1 MARAAADTTS
11 KAAGHVTA
19 PAPPPAAL
27 CSVPSSPSPPSMPP
41 SQALTAHRPAAISH
55 APALLLLLHQSA
67 SPLIEPSLPTR
78 CAAMAST
85 AEAAAI
91 LFSMREPGPVP
102 DDGAA
107 PPASVP
113 ARPDIDLNRAATNDE
128 SGGWAA
134 DHSVRGGES
143 AAHGSA
149 PAALADSAMPA
160 LPETAL
166 HNQIENDT
174 PRGRAAK
181 RARSRT
187 DEGRGRPPSK
197 HGGKRFRVTDDLLQ
211 TGQDQIGSTAP
222 RGRAGR
228 GRGRPPPKPSVQT
241 DLPQQ
246 DLPQRIAGEAT
257 GAGRVQQDH
266 GLNKEPESA
275 AMITPQPEKAVNHTA
290 ICACCGASCT
300 DESESLDLEPRGN
313 EPLEVTTKDQATAMP
328 PVPERV
334 DVGPGYITGRKLGQG
349 GSGKVYV
356 GRQIPVTLGGP
367 SKEVALKFEL
377 RRSKAGSYDPPFEW
391 QVYQALNGCYG
402 IPSVHHMGCQGDYC
416 ILVMDMLGPSLK
428 DVWYSQ
434 GQEVTFQMG
443 ACIAIEAISI
453 LEKIHSKGFVHGDV
467 KPENFLLGQPGSADE
482 KKIFLV
488 DFGLAS
494 NWKRNIASSNMHVQ
508 YDQRPGIFRGT
519 VRYASVHAH
528 LGRTSSRRDDLE
540 SLAYTLMFLLRGSLP
555 WKGIQEDNR
564 SFLVCKKKMETS
576 PEMLC
581 EFCPDP
587 FKRFVEMVTT
597 MKFDEVPNYRKLV
610 SLFEDMIEGPASR
623 PIRIDGALEVGNK
636 RGRMVVNLEE
646 DERPMKIVRSGN
658 PATQWISVYNASWPT
673 KQRYHYDISNSRLH
687 QCIEEGNEA
696 GLLIS
701 CVASAT
707 NLWTL
712 VMDAGTD
719 FSSQVYEVSQFFVHK
734 DWIMEQWNN
743 KFYITSIAGATN
755 GSSLVVMSRG
765 TPYTQQAYK
774 VSEYFPYNWINRKWK
789 EGFHVTSMGTAGNR
803 WVVVM
808 SRNAGYSDQVVE
820 LDFVYPSEGI
830 HRRWASGY
838 RITSC
843 AGTPDQAAFILSIP
857 KRKPMDEAQETLRT
871 SAFPS
876 DRMVKE
882 KWAKKL
888 CINSVCY
895 GRTKC

>member
-1 MARAAADTTS
+1 
-11 KAAGHVTA
+11 
-19 PAPPPAAL
+19 
-27 CSVPSSPSPPSMPP
+27 
-41 SQALTAHRPAAISH
+41 
-55 APALLLLLHQSA
+55 
-67 SPLIEPSLPTR
+67 
-78 CAAMAST
+78 MAST

-113 ARPDIDLNRAATNDE
+113 ARPDIDLNRATSDDE
-128 SGGWAA
+128 GGGWVA
-134 DHSVRGGES
+134 DHSIRGGER

-149 PAALADSAMPA
+149 SAALGDSTTPA

-187 DEGRGRPPSK
+187 DEGRRRPPSK

-246 DLPQRIAGEAT
+246 DLPQCIVGEAAS
-257 GAGRVQQDH
+257 AGRVRQDH

-275 AMITPQPEKAVNHTA
+275 AMITPQPERAVNHTA

-300 DESESLDLEPRGN
+300 DESESPDLEPRGN
-313 EPLEVTTKDQATAMP
+313 EPPEVTTKDQAPAMP
-328 PVPERV
+328 PVPDRV

-443 ACIAIEAISI
+443 ACIAIEAILI

-646 DERPMKIVRSGN
+646 DERPMKKVRSGN

-701 CVASAT
+701 CVASVT

-712 VMDAGTD
+712 VMDAGTG

-734 DWIMEQWNN
+734 DWIMEQWDN

-830 HRRWASGY
+830 HRRWESGY

-888 CINSVCY
+888 RINSVCY

>member
-1 MARAAADTTS
+1 MPELRSGVRRARLRSDVQAADRVAAPVSPAARGGRGGRRAAAAGRGYKKAPAAGRARAAP
-11 KAAGHVTA
+11 KARGKGIQAIDLETDQ
-19 PAPPPAAL
+19 
-27 CSVPSSPSPPSMPP
+27 P
-41 SQALTAHRPAAISH
+41 SQDLPEAVAVDAAVARARQDLALNKV
-55 APALLLLLHQSA
+55 
-67 SPLIEPSLPTR
+67 
-78 CAAMAST
+78 
-85 AEAAAI
+85 AEAAAN
-91 LFSMREPGPVP
+91 LKME
-102 DDGAA
+102 GA
-107 PPASVP
+107 SGD
-113 ARPDIDLNRAATNDE
+113 RLAAAED
-128 SGGWAA
+128 
-134 DHSVRGGES
+134 
-143 AAHGSA
+143 
-149 PAALADSAMPA
+149 
-160 LPETAL
+160 
-166 HNQIENDT
+166 
-174 PRGRAAK
+174 
-181 RARSRT
+181 
-187 DEGRGRPPSK
+187 
-197 HGGKRFRVTDDLLQ
+197 
-211 TGQDQIGSTAP
+211 
-222 RGRAGR
+222 
-228 GRGRPPPKPSVQT
+228 
-241 DLPQQ
+241 
-246 DLPQRIAGEAT
+246 EAT
-257 GAGRVQQDH
+257 
-266 GLNKEPESA
+266 
-275 AMITPQPEKAVNHTA
+275 
-290 ICACCGASCT
+290 
-300 DESESLDLEPRGN
+300 
-313 EPLEVTTKDQATAMP
+313 TT

-334 DVGPGYITGRKLGQG
+334 QVGSSPEYITDRKLGKG
-349 GSGKVYV
+349 GFGQVYV
-356 GRQIPVTLGGP
+356 GRRITGGASRMGP
-367 SKEVALKFEL
+367 DAYEVALKLEH
-377 RRSKAGSYDPPFEW
+377 RRSKGCSYGPPFEW
-391 QVYQALNGCYG
+391 QVYQSLNGCYG
-402 IPSVHHMGCQGDYC
+402 IPSVHYKGRQGDYY

-443 ACIAIEAISI
+443 ACIAIEAILI

-646 DERPMKIVRSGN
+646 DERPMKKVRSGN

-701 CVASAT
+701 CVASVT

-712 VMDAGTD
+712 VMDAGTG

-734 DWIMEQWNN
+734 DWIMEQWDN

-830 HRRWASGY
+830 HRRWESGY

-888 CINSVCY
+888 RINSVCY